1 MHRYGSHCERRRD
14 LATRP
19 RNSARALEEPS
30 RPSEAATQRGARAA
44 GVFVCLYPPTHPGGI
59 TLDLVVYVLRA
70 WASAVGVCRR
80 LRTAETPMRFY
91 EMLHDRAH
99 PTTAAADSRRSLT

>member
-1 MHRYGSHCERRRD
+1 MTTNTSTLILLRHGESEWNAKNLFTGWRD
-14 LATRP
+14 VDLTATGV
-19 RNSARALEEPS
+19 EE
-30 RPSEAATQRGARAA
+30 ARAA

-80 LRTAETPMRFY
+80 LRTAETPMRL
-91 EMLHDRAH
+91 MRV
-99 PTTAAADSRRSLT
+99 T

>member
-80 LRTAETPMRFY
+80 LRTAETRC
-91 EMLHDRAH
+91 D
-99 PTTAAADSRRSLT
+99 